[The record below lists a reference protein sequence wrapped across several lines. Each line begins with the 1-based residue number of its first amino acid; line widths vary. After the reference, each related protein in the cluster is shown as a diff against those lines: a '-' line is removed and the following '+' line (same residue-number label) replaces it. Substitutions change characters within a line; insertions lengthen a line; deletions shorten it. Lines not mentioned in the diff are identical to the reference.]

1 MTAQLATAASEQNSD
16 LFGKQHNKNKDHSQQ
31 DVTVF
36 QHLFA
41 KNSDSHIVLLSEKD
55 SCHIG
60 NHTDDSAC
68 KHLNDQQY
76 IVADSKYC
84 HTFLAQL
91 IHDNGIQAKCFHK
104 IGCHKNQHGNA
115 CNNSFLCYSKLTEF
129 QPHQTEI
136 SFVRTDIDQENSH
149 GKQETKYS

>member
-68 KHLNDQQY
+68 KHLNDQQH
-76 IVADSKYC
+76 IVTDSKYC
-84 HTFLAQL
+84 HTFLTQL
-91 IHDNGIQAKCFHK
+91 IHDNGIQSKCLYK
-104 IGCHKNQHGNA
+104 ISCHKDQHGNA
-115 CNNSFLCYSKLTEF
+115 CNNGFFCYSKFTEF

-136 SFVRTDIDQENSH
+136 SFVRTDIDQENPH
-149 GKQETKYS
+149 GKQETKYR